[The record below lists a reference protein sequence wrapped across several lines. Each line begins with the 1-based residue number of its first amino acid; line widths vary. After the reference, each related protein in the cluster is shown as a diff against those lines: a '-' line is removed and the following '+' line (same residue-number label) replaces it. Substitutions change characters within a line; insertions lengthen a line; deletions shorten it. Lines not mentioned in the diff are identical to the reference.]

1 LLAAARG
8 AIEAHLCGRPA
19 PARAATPAAEL
30 RRGAFV
36 TLECGGEL
44 RGCIGRVETNRPLAE
59 LVPAMALAAALE
71 DPRFEPMRA
80 EEVMVLRVEVSV
92 LTEPALL
99 TPVVPAHI
107 IIGQDGLI
115 VRRDG
120 RQGLLLPQVAQEWGW
135 NPEAFLEATCFK
147 AGLRAAAW
155 RDATTEVLTFQA
167 DVFGE

>member
-1 LLAAARG
+1 MLAAARG

-19 PARAATPAAEL
+19 PARAATPAAEE

-36 TLECGGEL
+36 TLECRGEL
-44 RGCIGRVETNRPLAE
+44 RGCIGRVETHRPLAE

-71 DPRFEPMRA
+71 DPRFAPMRA
-80 EEVMVLRVEVSV
+80 EDVAALRVEVSV
-92 LTEPALL
+92 LTEP
-99 TPVVPAHI
+99 TPLAPADPARI
-107 IIGQDGLI
+107 VIGRDGLI

-135 NPEAFLEATCFK
+135 NPETFLEATCRK
-147 AGLRAAAW
+147 AGLHAAAW

-167 DVFGE
+167 DVFGD